1 MFPAIERRSGRSR
14 YASATLSSS
23 STATRC
29 SLTSTE
35 ITSSR
40 FAAGSGARRG
50 GVRRRV
56 VLLHCLRW
64 DGRRAGRD
72 SSFFAAG
79 LAAGFASVGSA
90 FASAV
95 APVAGR
101 FRPRPP
107 RLPRRRFFL
116 VGSVG
121 APDSAGGALT
131 VLVGAGVGAGWVR
144 PRSSVGGLGRRNHRS
159 KWILLV
165 GRARYQGPG
174 SGGARAAMWSN
185 SSA

>member
-1 MFPAIERRSGRSR
+1 MLPAIERRSGRSR

-40 FAAGSGARRG
+40 LAGGSGARRG

-56 VLLHCLRW
+56 VLLRCLRW
-64 DGRRAGRD
+64 DGRRSGRE
-72 SSFFAAG
+72 SSFFAVG

-90 FASAV
+90 FASAA

-121 APDSAGGALT
+121 APVSAGRAPSGA
-131 VLVGAGVGAGWVR
+131 
-144 PRSSVGGLGRRNHRS
+144 VGG
-159 KWILLV
+159 
-165 GRARYQGPG
+165 
-174 SGGARAAMWSN
+174 GGGGGWGG
-185 SSA
+185 